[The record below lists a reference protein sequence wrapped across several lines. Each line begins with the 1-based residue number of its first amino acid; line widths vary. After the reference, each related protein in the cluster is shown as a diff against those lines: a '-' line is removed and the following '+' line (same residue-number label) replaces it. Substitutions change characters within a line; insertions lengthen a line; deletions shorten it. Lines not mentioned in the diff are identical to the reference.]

1 LTTFRAVA
9 AFAAVAT
16 LLAGCASAPEPPREQ
31 AYSASLLWRVEGA
44 GSAPSYVLG
53 TLHSTDPRLRNLLP
67 EVRQALDASEI
78 AAFELLRNAEDDARL
93 MQAVQQPE
101 GRRLEDVLG
110 PELFQRTA
118 AAVAKFGL
126 SAEGVQ
132 RLTPLGLLPLL
143 AYPRH
148 ELARMTFGEPVLDEW
163 LQREARRQG
172 KALHGLE
179 TYDEQIALFAD
190 MNDAEQVALMSDLL
204 HDHARVDAVFGR
216 MLAVYL
222 AGDLEAIMAEAVDW
236 SGTADGEAAERFN
249 RRLLDDRNRNMVAR
263 MTPLMQDGPT
273 FVAVGAAHLG
283 GEAGILALLAEQGFT
298 LTRLD

>member
-1 LTTFRAVA
+1 VF
-9 AFAAVAT
+9 
-16 LLAGCASAPEPPREQ
+16 
-31 AYSASLLWRVEGA
+31 
-44 GSAPSYVLG
+44 
-53 TLHSTDPRLRNLLP
+53 
-67 EVRQALDASEI
+67 
-78 AAFELLRNAEDDARL
+78 
-93 MQAVQQPE
+93 
-101 GRRLEDVLG
+101 
-110 PELFQRTA
+110 
-118 AAVAKFGL
+118 
-126 SAEGVQ
+126 
-132 RLTPLGLLPLL
+132 
-143 AYPRH
+143 
-148 ELARMTFGEPVLDEW
+148 DEW

>member
-1 LTTFRAVA
+1 LNIFRAVA

-16 LLAGCASAPEPPREQ
+16 LLAGCASAPEPPHEQ
-31 AYSASLLWRVEGA
+31 AYSASLLWQVEGA

-53 TLHSTDPRLRNLLP
+53 TFHSSDARLRNLLP
-67 EVRQALDASEI
+67 EVRRALDSSET
-78 AAFELLRNAEDDARL
+78 AAFELQRNAEDDARL
-93 MQAVQQPE
+93 MRAVQQPE

-118 AAVAKFGL
+118 AAVAKFGVPP
-126 SAEGVQ
+126 EGAQ

-148 ELARMTFGEPVLDEW
+148 ELARMTFGEPVFDEW

-179 TYDEQIALFAD
+179 TYDEQIALFGD
-190 MNDAEQVALMSDLL
+190 MDDAEQVVLVSDLL
-204 HDHARVDAVFGR
+204 NDHARVDAEFGR
-216 MLAVYL
+216 MLALYL

-236 SGTADGEAAERFN
+236 SGTADVEAAERFS
-249 RRLLDDRNRNMVAR
+249 RRLLDDRNRIMVAR
-263 MTPLMQDGPT
+263 MTPLMQDGAT

-283 GEAGILALLAEQGFT
+283 GEVGVLSLLEQQGFRV
-298 LTRLD
+298 TRIN